1 MIPDKRVAEALG
13 RLMGVP
19 VDCLTGDGSALSTV
33 FESADSLDTIELI
46 MELEEQVGEKF
57 DEDTMRWVM
66 RHIEAVTDRSDD
78 ARPFKPGP
86 RPGDPDP
93 LWDRDLDG

>member
-13 RLMGVP
+13 RLMGIP
-19 VDCLTGDGSALSTV
+19 VDRLTGHITSPLPAFQPT
-33 FESADSLDTIELI
+33 DSLDTIELI
-46 MELEEQVGEKF
+46 MELEEEVGEEF

-66 RHIEAVTDRSDD
+66 RYIEAIAVRPDGTRRS
-78 ARPFKPGP
+78 KPGP

>member
-19 VDCLTGDGSALSTV
+19 VDHLTGDAYPPSAV
-33 FESADSLDTIELI
+33 CESADSLDTIELI
-46 MELEEQVGEKF
+46 MELEEEVGEEF
-57 DEDTMRWVM
+57 DEETRRWVM
-66 RHIEAVTDRSDD
+66 RSIEAIAARRDD
-78 ARPFKPGP
+78 ARWSRPGP
-86 RPGDPDP
+86 GHGDPNP